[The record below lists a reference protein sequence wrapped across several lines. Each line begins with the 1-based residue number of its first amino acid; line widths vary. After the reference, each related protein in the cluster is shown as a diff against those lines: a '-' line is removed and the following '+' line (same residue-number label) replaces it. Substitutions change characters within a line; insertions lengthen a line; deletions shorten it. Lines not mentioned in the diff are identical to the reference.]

1 MKMTISLSNE
11 QAKRLAELCR
21 DEGISRAEAVRRAVS
36 RYLTHRRQREDVFGI
51 WRVRVTE
58 GPVYERP
65 LREEWR

>member
-36 RYLTHRRQREDVFGI
+36 RYLTHHRQREDVFGI
-51 WRVRVTE
+51 WRGRVTE